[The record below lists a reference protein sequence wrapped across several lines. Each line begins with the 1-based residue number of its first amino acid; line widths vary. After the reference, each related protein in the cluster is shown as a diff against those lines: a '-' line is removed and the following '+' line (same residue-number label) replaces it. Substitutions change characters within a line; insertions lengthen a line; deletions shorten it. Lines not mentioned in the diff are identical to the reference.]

1 MKAKAVLFDLDDT
14 LYEYAPCNRH
24 GLAAARE
31 VLGGAFEIPELE
43 FQALHDEVRG
53 QLARQLRGQAASH
66 NRALFFKGM
75 VEAVAGGPHPAATD
89 LVRRMYG
96 RYWEA
101 FFERMQPQAD
111 APEVLAALKA
121 SRPLVLVSNHT
132 ALPQLGKIGALGF
145 DGLFDAVVT
154 SEEAGAEKP
163 AARIFETALERAGV
177 PAAAEA
183 VMIGDDPDTDIAGAA
198 ALGMGS
204 IQTLEFT
211 SKGASPQADRVVR
224 SLAEV
229 LSILE

>member
-31 VLGGAFEIPELE
+31 VLGGAFEIPAQE
-43 FQALHDEVRG
+43 FHALHDEVRG
-53 QLARQLRGQAASH
+53 QLARELRGQAASH
-66 NRALFFKGM
+66 NRALFFKRM
-75 VEAVAGGPHPAATD
+75 VEAISGGPHPGSGD

-101 FFERMQPQAD
+101 FYERMQPQAD
-111 APEVLAALKA
+111 APEVLAALKT
-121 SRPLVLVSNHT
+121 SGPLVLVSNHT
-132 ALPQLGKIGALGF
+132 ALPQLGKIAALGF

-154 SEEAGAEKP
+154 SEEAGVEKP
-163 AARIFETALERAGV
+163 AARIFEVALERAGTGRE
-177 PAAAEA
+177 EA
-183 VMIGDDPDTDIAGAA
+183 VMIGDDPETDIAGAA
-198 ALGMGS
+198 AFGMRT

-211 SKGASPQADRVVR
+211 SKAASPRADRVVR

-229 LSILE
+229 PSILE

>member
-1 MKAKAVLFDLDDT
+1 MEAKAVLFDLDDT

-31 VLGGAFEIPELE
+31 VLGGAFEIPAQE
-43 FQALHDEVRG
+43 FHALHDEVRG
-53 QLARQLRGQAASH
+53 QLASELRGQAASH
-66 NRALFFKGM
+66 NRALFFKRM
-75 VEAVAGGPHPAATD
+75 VEAVAGGPHPAAAD
-89 LVRRMYG
+89 LVRRMYD
-96 RYWEA
+96 RYWAA
-101 FFERMQPQAD
+101 FYERMQPQAD

-132 ALPQLGKIGALGF
+132 ALPQLGKIAALGF

-163 AARIFETALERAGV
+163 AARIFETALERAGC
-177 PAAAEA
+177 PAEEA
-183 VMIGDDPDTDIAGAA
+183 VMIGDDPETDIAGAA
-198 ALGMGS
+198 AFGMRT

-211 SKGASPQADRVVR
+211 SKEASPRADRVVR

>member
-14 LYEYAPCNRH
+14 LYEYAPCNRR

-31 VLGGAFEIPELE
+31 VLGGAFEVPEQE
-43 FQALHDEVRG
+43 FHALHDEVRG
-53 QLARQLRGQAASH
+53 QLAGELRGHAASH
-66 NRALFFKGM
+66 NRALFFKRM
-75 VEAVAGGPHPAATD
+75 VEAVAGGPHPAAAD

-101 FFERMQPQAD
+101 FYERMGPQAD

-132 ALPQLGKIGALGF
+132 ALPQLGKIAALGF

-163 AARIFETALERAGV
+163 AARIFETALDRAGV
-177 PAAAEA
+177 RAEEG

-198 ALGMGS
+198 ALGMRT

-211 SKGASPQADRVVR
+211 SKGASPRADRVVAA
-224 SLAEV
+224 LAEV
-229 LSILE
+229 LPILE

>member
-1 MKAKAVLFDLDDT
+1 MQAKAVLFDLDDT

-31 VLGGAFEIPELE
+31 VLGGAFEIPEQE
-43 FQALHDEVRG
+43 FHALHDEVRA
-53 QLARQLRGQAASH
+53 QLASELRGQAASH
-66 NRALFFKGM
+66 NRALFFKRM
-75 VEAVAGGPHPAATD
+75 VEAVAGGPHPAAAD

-101 FFERMQPQAD
+101 FYERMRPQAD

-121 SRPLVLVSNHT
+121 SGPLVLVSNHT
-132 ALPQLGKIGALGF
+132 ALPQLGKIAVLGF

-163 AARIFETALERAGV
+163 AARIFEIALERAGV
-177 PAAAEA
+177 RAEES
-183 VMIGDDPDTDIAGAA
+183 VMIGDDPETDISGASA
-198 ALGMGS
+198 FGMRS

-211 SKGASPQADRVVR
+211 SKEASPRADRVVR